1 MYSSMITPV
10 WTETP
15 NSARKPTPEETLKFV
30 CVIRRASRPPS
41 GASITLTRSKVVHFK
56 ERNIVYRM
64 MKISRTVSGTIM
76 DKRALARFALS
87 YSPSQ
92 SM

>member
-1 MYSSMITPV
+1 MTPV

-15 NSARKPTPEETLKFV
+15 NSARKPTPEETLKLV
-30 CVIRRASRPPS
+30 CVARSASKPPM
-41 GASITLTRSKVVHFK
+41 GAAITFTRISMAHLK

-64 MKISRTVSGTIM
+64 MKISRTVSGTM
-76 DKRALARFALS
+76 TNRRARARCALS

-92 SM
+92 LMR